1 MMVREGFVVCLR
13 VLNNYT
19 PPRKGFNEVS
29 TRIVDL
35 HFWDVEDPLNFGSVT
50 KAATKDAA
58 IIGEEM
64 KIKKTKGDLH
74 QFGTRVARAIWPE
87 KRNVQRLGVLIFS
100 VCALLG
106 VSRAR
111 DVQKMF
117 LGSTASAPETQT
129 KLSATVSP
137 ALVTTNSTAVQTTE
151 AELAQSGAPNII
163 DLIAGSETIISG
175 AVKEVT
181 DGFENGIP
189 YTQVTIEVNETLR
202 GQVGEEYTFRQ
213 FGLTKPRSMGN
224 GKVYIGTTPEGWSKY
239 EVNEDA
245 MFFLYKPASMTG
257 LQTTTGLGQGKV
269 MFKGGNA
276 ISQAGN
282 EGLFEN
288 VDVNAG
294 LLNDKDKRLLA
305 TKRGAVNA
313 EGFKSFVRRAVN
325 GKWIEGGKMRHAKN

>member
-1 MMVREGFVVCLR
+1 
-13 VLNNYT
+13 
-19 PPRKGFNEVS
+19 
-29 TRIVDL
+29 
-35 HFWDVEDPLNFGSVT
+35 
-50 KAATKDAA
+50 
-58 IIGEEM
+58 M
-64 KIKKTKGDLH
+64 KIKKMKGDLH
-74 QFGTRVARAIWPE
+74 QFGTRLAGAIWPE
-87 KRNVQRLGVLIFS
+87 KRSVQRLGVLIFS

-111 DVQKMF
+111 DVQKLF
-117 LGSTASAPETQT
+117 LGSTKSAIETRT
-129 KLSATVSP
+129 KLSATAAP
-137 ALVTTNSTAVQTTE
+137 ALVTNSTAVQTTE
-151 AELAQSGAPNII
+151 AELDQSGPPNIV
-163 DLIAGSETIISG
+163 DLIADSEKIITG

-189 YTQVTIEVNETLR
+189 YTQVTIEVKETLR
-202 GQVGEEYTFRQ
+202 GEVGEEYTFRQ
-213 FGLTKPRSMGN
+213 FGLTQPRKMEN

-257 LQTTTGLGQGKV
+257 LQTTAGLGQGKV

-325 GKWIEGGKMRHAKN
+325 GKWIEGGKLRHAKN

>member
-1 MMVREGFVVCLR
+1 MELKKMTGALHEFGA
-13 VLNNYT
+13 
-19 PPRKGFNEVS
+19 
-29 TRIVDL
+29 RI
-35 HFWDVEDPLNFGSVT
+35 
-50 KAATKDAA
+50 A
-58 IIGEEM
+58 
-64 KIKKTKGDLH
+64 
-74 QFGTRVARAIWPE
+74 QAIWPE
-87 KRNVQRLGVLIFS
+87 KRSVQRLGVVVLS
-100 VCALLG
+100 LCALLS

-111 DVQKMF
+111 NVQKLF
-117 LGSTASAPETQT
+117 LGSTESAPKTET
-129 KLSATVSP
+129 KLSAAAVSP
-137 ALVTTNSTAVQTTE
+137 ALVTTNSTAVETTQAE
-151 AELAQSGAPNII
+151 AVQSGAPNIV
-163 DLIAGSETIISG
+163 DLIADSQTIISG

-189 YTQVTIEVNETLR
+189 YTQVTIEVKETLR

-213 FGLTKPRSMGN
+213 FGLTQPRKMEN

-245 MFFLYKPASMTG
+245 MFFLYKPASATG

-276 ISQAGN
+276 ISHAGN

>member
-1 MMVREGFVVCLR
+1 
-13 VLNNYT
+13 
-19 PPRKGFNEVS
+19 
-29 TRIVDL
+29 
-35 HFWDVEDPLNFGSVT
+35 
-50 KAATKDAA
+50 
-58 IIGEEM
+58 M
-64 KIKKTKGDLH
+64 KIKKMKGASH
-74 QFGTRVARAIWPE
+74 QFGARVARAIWPE
-87 KRNVQRLGVLIFS
+87 KRSVQRIGVVVLS
-100 VCALLG
+100 LCALLG

-111 DVQKMF
+111 DVQKLF
-117 LGSTASAPETQT
+117 LGSTKSAPETQS
-129 KLSATVSP
+129 KLSATASP
-137 ALVTTNSTAVQTTE
+137 ALVTTNSTVAETTAE
-151 AELAQSGAPNII
+151 ATLSGAPNIV
-163 DLIAGSETIISG
+163 DLIADSETIISG

-189 YTQVTIEVNETLR
+189 YTQVTIEVKETLR

-224 GKVYIGTTPEGWSKY
+224 GKVYVGTTPEGWSKY

-245 MFFLYKPASMTG
+245 MFFLYQRASMTG

-288 VDVNAG
+288 VEANAN

-305 TKRGAVNA
+305 TKKGAVNA
-313 EGFKSFVRRAVN
+313 EGFQSFVRRAVN
-325 GKWIEGGKMRHAKN
+325 GRWVEGGKLRHAKK

>member
-1 MMVREGFVVCLR
+1 MKLKKM
-13 VLNNYT
+13 
-19 PPRKGFNEVS
+19 KGP
-29 TRIVDL
+29 L
-35 HFWDVEDPLNFGSVT
+35 HEFG
-50 KAATKDAA
+50 A
-58 IIGEEM
+58 
-64 KIKKTKGDLH
+64 
-74 QFGTRVARAIWPE
+74 RVARAIWPE
-87 KRNVQRLGVLIFS
+87 KRSVQRLGVVVLS
-100 VCALLG
+100 LCALLS

-111 DVQKMF
+111 NVQKLF
-117 LGSTASAPETQT
+117 LGSTESAPKTET
-129 KLSATVSP
+129 KLSAAAVSP
-137 ALVTTNSTAVQTTE
+137 ALVTTNSTAVQTTQ
-151 AELAQSGAPNII
+151 AESVQSGAPNIV
-163 DLIAGSETIISG
+163 DLIADSETIISG

-189 YTQVTIEVNETLR
+189 YTQVTIEVKETLR

-213 FGLTKPRSMGN
+213 FGLTQPRKMEN

-325 GKWIEGGKMRHAKN
+325 GKWIEGGKLRHAKN

>member
-1 MMVREGFVVCLR
+1 
-13 VLNNYT
+13 
-19 PPRKGFNEVS
+19 
-29 TRIVDL
+29 
-35 HFWDVEDPLNFGSVT
+35 
-50 KAATKDAA
+50 
-58 IIGEEM
+58 M
-64 KIKKTKGDLH
+64 KIKKMKGDLH
-74 QFGTRVARAIWPE
+74 QFGTRLAGAIWPE
-87 KRNVQRLGVLIFS
+87 KRSVQRLGVLIFS

-111 DVQKMF
+111 DVQKLF
-117 LGSTASAPETQT
+117 LGSTKSAIETRT
-129 KLSATVSP
+129 KLSATAAP
-137 ALVTTNSTAVQTTE
+137 ALVTNSTAVQTTE
-151 AELAQSGAPNII
+151 AELDQSGPPNIV
-163 DLIAGSETIISG
+163 DLIADSEKIITG

-189 YTQVTIEVNETLR
+189 YTQVTIEVKETLR
-202 GQVGEEYTFRQ
+202 GEVGEEYTFRQ
-213 FGLTKPRSMGN
+213 FGLTQPRKMEN

-257 LQTTTGLGQGKV
+257 LQKTTGLGQGKV

-313 EGFKSFVRRAVN
+313 EGVKSFVRRAVN
-325 GKWIEGGKMRHAKN
+325 GKWIEGGKLRHAKN

>member
-1 MMVREGFVVCLR
+1 ME
-13 VLNNYT
+13 
-19 PPRKGFNEVS
+19 
-29 TRIVDL
+29 
-35 HFWDVEDPLNFGSVT
+35 
-50 KAATKDAA
+50 
-58 IIGEEM
+58 
-64 KIKKTKGDLH
+64 IKKMKRGLH
-74 QFGTRVARAIWPE
+74 HFGTRVARAIWPE
-87 KRNVQRLGVLIFS
+87 KRNVQRLAVVMFS

-111 DVQKMF
+111 EIQKLV
-117 LGSTASAPETQT
+117 LGSTQSALETQTQT
-129 KLSATVSP
+129 KLAATVSP
-137 ALVTTNSTAVQTTE
+137 ALATTNSSATAE
-151 AELAQSGAPNII
+151 AALSGAPNIV
-163 DLIAGSETIISG
+163 DLIADSEKIIIG

-189 YTQVTIEVNETLR
+189 YTQVTIDVKETLR
-202 GQVGEEYTFRQ
+202 GEVGEEYTFRQ
-213 FGLTKPRSMGN
+213 FGLTQPRKMEN
-224 GKVYIGTTPEGWSKY
+224 GKMYIGTTPEGWSKY

-288 VDVNAG
+288 VNVNAG
-294 LLNDKDKRLLA
+294 VLNDKDKRLLT

-313 EGFKSFVRRAVN
+313 EGFTSFVRRAVN
-325 GKWIEGGKMRHAKN
+325 GKWIEGGKLRHAKN

>member
-1 MMVREGFVVCLR
+1 
-13 VLNNYT
+13 
-19 PPRKGFNEVS
+19 
-29 TRIVDL
+29 
-35 HFWDVEDPLNFGSVT
+35 
-50 KAATKDAA
+50 
-58 IIGEEM
+58 M
-64 KIKKTKGDLH
+64 KIKKMKGDLH
-74 QFGTRVARAIWPE
+74 KFGTRVARAIWPE
-87 KRNVQRLGVLIFS
+87 KRSVQRMGVVVLS
-100 VCALLG
+100 LCALLS

-111 DVQKMF
+111 NVQKLF
-117 LGSTASAPETQT
+117 LGSTESAPKTET
-129 KLSATVSP
+129 KLSAAAVSP
-137 ALVTTNSTAVQTTE
+137 ALVTTNSTAVETTQAE
-151 AELAQSGAPNII
+151 AVQSGAPNIV
-163 DLIAGSETIISG
+163 DLIADSQTIISG

-189 YTQVTIEVNETLR
+189 YTQVTIEVKETLR

-213 FGLTKPRSMGN
+213 FGLTQPRKMEN

-245 MFFLYKPASMTG
+245 MFFLYKPASATG

-276 ISQAGN
+276 ISHAGN

>member
-1 MMVREGFVVCLR
+1 
-13 VLNNYT
+13 
-19 PPRKGFNEVS
+19 
-29 TRIVDL
+29 
-35 HFWDVEDPLNFGSVT
+35 
-50 KAATKDAA
+50 
-58 IIGEEM
+58 M
-64 KIKKTKGDLH
+64 KIKKMKGDLQ

-87 KRNVQRLGVLIFS
+87 KRHVQRLGVLVFS

-111 DVQKMF
+111 DVQKLF
-117 LGSTASAPETQT
+117 LGSTKSALETQT

-137 ALVTTNSTAVQTTE
+137 ALVTTNSSVAETTAE
-151 AELAQSGAPNII
+151 ATVSGAPNIV
-163 DLIAGSETIISG
+163 DLIADSETIISG

-189 YTQVTIEVNETLR
+189 YTQVTIEVKETLR

-325 GKWIEGGKMRHAKN
+325 GKWIEGGKLRHVKN